1 MTYGIPGRQVDHGD
15 EVFGENED
23 GAVAVVD
30 LVRQLKKAV
39 DILDVVAIMMRAEA
53 EMNAAKHLA
62 GEVLPSPLCVRVQAT
77 RNDLA
82 QSVRRYEGA
91 ADAE

>member
-1 MTYGIPGRQVDHGD
+1 MSTDAGGVPLEEPPTMDAAIM
-15 EVFGENED
+15 
-23 GAVAVVD
+23 D